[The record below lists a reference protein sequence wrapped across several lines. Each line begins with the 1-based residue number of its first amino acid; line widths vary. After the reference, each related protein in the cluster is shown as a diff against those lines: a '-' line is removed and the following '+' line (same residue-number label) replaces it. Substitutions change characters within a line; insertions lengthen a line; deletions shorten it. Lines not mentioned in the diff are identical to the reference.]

1 MTGEAFTV
9 TSKEELFYMRVGR
22 FRLRQRWLDREV
34 CPSLTAAVAVG
45 IAAGGFVLGF
55 LLASSTSSGGYCLI
69 VR

>member
-1 MTGEAFTV
+1 
-9 TSKEELFYMRVGR
+9 MRVGR